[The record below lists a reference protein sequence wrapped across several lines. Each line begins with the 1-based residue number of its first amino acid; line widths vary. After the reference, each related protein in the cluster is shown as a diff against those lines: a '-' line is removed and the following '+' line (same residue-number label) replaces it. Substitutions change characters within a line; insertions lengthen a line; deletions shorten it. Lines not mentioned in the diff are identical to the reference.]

1 MKLMFQRTVLILGVQ
16 GVLESV
22 TSGNPLPTVCLP
34 SRLCL
39 SRWQITCRSVCL
51 CVHPSVY
58 PSVTARLPVWASRLP
73 YMNLPH
79 VNEDECSAVAPL
91 RLSLCFCTLKSPSS
105 SFFFFFHFF
114 LFMFFN
120 LRPLLFPLPV
130 SISICLSR
138 LISRDSCHSHASYRW
153 VAMTMR
159 LRDQILKISLPFPP
173 CTLWI
178 YLFIKVT
185 VKQWWPVS
193 TCSGHFQNI
202 SKLTLYII

>member
-1 MKLMFQRTVLILGVQ
+1 MFTEQTVFVTVTDNLSICLSVRPP
-16 GVLESV
+16 VCLSICHRPSPRLSV
-22 TSGNPLPTVCLP
+22 TFALYES
-34 SRLCL
+34 
-39 SRWQITCRSVCL
+39 
-51 CVHPSVY
+51 
-58 PSVTARLPVWASRLP
+58 
-73 YMNLPH
+73 PH
-79 VNEDECSAVAPL
+79 VSEDECSAVAPL

-105 SFFFFFHFF
+105 SFFFFFYFF

-185 VKQWWPVS
+185 VKQ
-193 TCSGHFQNI
+193 
-202 SKLTLYII
+202 